1 MKTSKYNNIELI
13 LFKLMFMFALN
24 YEGMCAQGDGQ
35 GDIQDGCFE
44 DFEHFAQTT
53 RRSAP
58 IAINTAACTLG
69 AVSGLH
75 DLTQGVSRSL
85 CLSGAGVSLFG
96 AALNTY
102 NWIADRDSIK
112 GFTHNFFN
120 AAIIASNTASAV
132 CSILSTSTEDQN
144 QSSAYGTAA
153 NILGFL
159 GLAFK
164 ATDLYL
170 TSSPSDIKLKR
181 QTTSSDDN
189 KNVASIEFNPIKVQN
204 SNNA

>member
-1 MKTSKYNNIELI
+1 MKTSKYNSIKLI
-13 LFKLMFMFALN
+13 LFKLMFVFTLN
-24 YEGMCAQGDGQ
+24 YEGMCAQGH
-35 GDIQDGCFE
+35 IQDGCFE

-75 DLTQGVSRSL
+75 ELTQGVGRAL
-85 CLSGAGVSLFG
+85 CLSGAGVSFFG

-102 NWIADRDSIK
+102 NWIVDRDSIK

-153 NILGFL
+153 SILGFA

-181 QTTSSDDN
+181 QTTSSSDDN
-189 KNVASIEFNPIKVQN
+189 KNVDIIEFNTIKVQN